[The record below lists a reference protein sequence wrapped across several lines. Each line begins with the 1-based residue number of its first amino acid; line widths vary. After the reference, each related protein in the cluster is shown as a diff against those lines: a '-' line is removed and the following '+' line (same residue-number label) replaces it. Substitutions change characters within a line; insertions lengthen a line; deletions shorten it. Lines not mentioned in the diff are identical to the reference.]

1 MKSMVALF
9 PCGITVQRIWNT
21 RTSPVGS
28 WFLVPPDGTPLRR
41 IIRHVYRPG
50 SSAMNLTDSGTRA
63 VSTINMFSNSHF
75 FRKND
80 RATVQPVALQNG
92 DFCIVS
98 CKSGVHSVLLR
109 CWLGDRKGILPVKT
123 LFQQS
128 QCSLQ
133 VLRDGLGLTWCDLR
147 KVDRINNKKFSWCW
161 QTRATRLE
169 VSQGHQNRSIC

>member
-1 MKSMVALF
+1 
-9 PCGITVQRIWNT
+9 
-21 RTSPVGS
+21 
-28 WFLVPPDGTPLRR
+28 
-41 IIRHVYRPG
+41 
-50 SSAMNLTDSGTRA
+50 MNLTDSGTRA

-98 CKSGVHSVLLR
+98 CKSGVPSVLLR

-133 VLRDGLGLTWCDLR
+133 VLRRRTRPDTVRSPESRPVKQQEVQLMLTNPRDALRGQSRSPKPFDMLGM
-147 KVDRINNKKFSWCW
+147 
-161 QTRATRLE
+161 
-169 VSQGHQNRSIC
+169 VSY